1 MILKEYVE
9 VSNALLT
16 PLIAILA
23 LYIAWRQYR
32 VEHHSLNNQLYERR
46 YAVFKAFMAYLS
58 DIMREAKTSYQR
70 TGQFYAEASEA
81 EFFFS
86 GAIGSKREELYSKG
100 LDLTALHERMY
111 PSDGSPGLPV
121 GEERSQVAK
130 ESAELLKWFSG
141 QIRATRKLFE
151 AEMKVG

>member
-32 VEHHSLNNQLYERR
+32 IEHHSLNNQLYERR

-58 DIMREAKTSYQR
+58 DIAREGKASYQR

-86 GAIGSKREELYSKG
+86 KAISDKREELYSKG
-100 LDLTALHERMY
+100 VALTALHERMY
-111 PSDGSPGLPV
+111 PTDGSPGLPV
-121 GEERSQVAK
+121 GEERSQVADDHG
-130 ESAELLKWFSG
+130 ALLMWLLD
-141 QIRATRKLFE
+141 QIRTTKKLFE
-151 AEMKVG
+151 AEMKVR